1 MKDKHVG
8 LMAMLVAALGLAIA
22 VVLMKVIPQYTHL
35 PPQHIAIWRFT
46 LATPPLVIFLSARRG
61 TKQVF
66 PRKPWWFLI
75 LGLTFS
81 IASFSAIF
89 ALQRLSSSVYVI
101 VVNLYPSLVMTYTL
115 LTGGAVPRLF
125 WLGLPLTLLGLVL
138 TAFEFGSV
146 LAVDPLGLVITL
158 VNALALAA
166 FMLISSRTFRQIDK
180 PLIGTLG
187 VMLGGMVV
195 GLLLIPLLGISMPA
209 NMTEWLFLFSF
220 SLFGTLMPI
229 MAMNFSL
236 KYIGAARG
244 SIVVTVQPLLTIL
257 IAMVFLNDT
266 LTLQQWIG
274 GALVIL
280 SIVLMQR
287 SPDRLGKPLAE
298 GQAK

>member
-8 LMAMLVAALGLAIA
+8 LIAMLVAALGLAIA
-22 VVLMKVIPQYTHL
+22 VVLMKVIPQYTQL

-46 LATPPLVIFLSARRG
+46 LATPPLLIFLAARRG
-61 TKQVF
+61 PKRML
-66 PRKPWWFLI
+66 PRQPWWFLI

-81 IASFSAIF
+81 VASFSAIF
-89 ALQRLSSSVYVI
+89 ALQRLSSSIYVI
-101 VVNLYPSLVMTYTL
+101 VLNFYPSLVMIYTL
-115 LTGGAVPRLF
+115 LTGGAVPRIF

-138 TAFEFGSV
+138 TAFDFGSV

-166 FMLISSRTFRQIDK
+166 FMLISAWAFRGLDK
-180 PLIGTLG
+180 PLTGTLG
-187 VMLGGMVV
+187 VMLGGMAV

-209 NMTEWLFLFSF
+209 NIKEWLLLFSF

-244 SIVVTVQPLLTIL
+244 SIIVTVQPVLTIL
-257 IAMVFLNDT
+257 IAMVFLNET
-266 LTLQQWIG
+266 LTLQQWFG

-287 SPDRLGKPLAE
+287 SPDRLGKPVAE
-298 GQAK
+298 GQPR